1 MLNPTD
7 ASKSPLSSRIALSLA
22 LLLAGIFGL
31 AAAILLPA
39 PTLKKSVVRHSAPT
53 TLAVSEGTP
62 SPERTLMKE
71 GEPPAASTDDLVQFC
86 SKHVTEK
93 RTFVLFRRGTCV
105 VIDEPCT
112 DPLAEARRKL
122 ATCAES
128 EAPFVPEPT
137 SEGDLIITFKEPVF
151 HRFTQGELEKLA
163 PWLEQ
168 VAPALLSPAESMAAV
183 DGWSPHQNA
192 KVGLLARRRMLEDAT
207 QAVPVKIIRAKSRAT
222 AAR

>member
-1 MLNPTD
+1 MLNPKD
-7 ASKSPLSSRIALSLA
+7 ASRSPLSSRIALSLA

-39 PTLKKSVVRHSAPT
+39 PNLKKSTAGRSAPES
-53 TLAVSEGTP
+53 LAAAD
-62 SPERTLMKE
+62 PETSLRRHEKA
-71 GEPPAASTDDLVQFC
+71 GEPPAPSTDDLVQFC
-86 SKHVTEK
+86 SNHVTDK
-93 RTFVLFRRGTCV
+93 RTFVLFKRGTCV
-105 VIDEPCT
+105 VVEEPCT
-112 DPLAEARRKL
+112 DPLAEARKKL
-122 ATCAES
+122 AACAES

-151 HRFTQGELEKLA
+151 HRFTQDDLEGLL
-163 PWLEQ
+163 PWLDQ

-183 DGWSPHQNA
+183 EGWSPHQNA

-207 QAVPVKIIRAKSRAT
+207 QAVPVKIIRARNRAT

>member
-1 MLNPTD
+1 MLNPKDT
-7 ASKSPLSSRIALSLA
+7 SRSPLSSRIALSLA
-22 LLLAGIFGL
+22 LLLAGVFGL

-39 PTLKKSVVRHSAPT
+39 PNLKKSAARYSASTNIAAADPDT
-53 TLAVSEGTP
+53 SA
-62 SPERTLMKE
+62 RQHRKE
-71 GEPPAASTDDLVQFC
+71 GDPPAASTDDLVQFC
-86 SKHVTEK
+86 SRHVTDK
-93 RTFVLFRRGTCV
+93 RTFVLFSRGTCV
-105 VIDEPCT
+105 VVDEPCV

-122 ATCAES
+122 AACAES

-151 HRFTQGELEKLA
+151 HRFTQGDLEGLL

-168 VAPALLSPAESMAAV
+168 VAPALLSPSESMAAV
-183 DGWSPHQNA
+183 EGWSPHQNA
-192 KVGLLARRRMLEDAT
+192 KVGLLARRRMLEDAS

>member
-1 MLNPTD
+1 MLNPKD
-7 ASKSPLSSRIALSLA
+7 ASRSPLSSRIALSLA

-39 PTLKKSVVRHSAPT
+39 PNLKKSRATEPITATLPAAAPET
-53 TLAVSEGTP
+53 
-62 SPERTLMKE
+62 SPREHRKS
-71 GEPPAASTDDLVQFC
+71 GEPPAPSTEDLIQFC
-86 SKHVTEK
+86 SSHVTDR
-93 RTFVLFRRGTCV
+93 RTFVVFSRGTCV
-105 VIDEPCT
+105 VIDEPSA
-112 DPLAEARRKL
+112 DPLAEARKKL
-122 ATCAES
+122 AACAES

-151 HRFTQGELEKLA
+151 HRFTPAELRNLG

-168 VAPALLSPAESMAAV
+168 VAPALLSPSESMAAV
-183 DGWSPHQNA
+183 EGWAPHQNA

-207 QAVPVKIIRAKSRAT
+207 QPIPVKIIRARNRAT